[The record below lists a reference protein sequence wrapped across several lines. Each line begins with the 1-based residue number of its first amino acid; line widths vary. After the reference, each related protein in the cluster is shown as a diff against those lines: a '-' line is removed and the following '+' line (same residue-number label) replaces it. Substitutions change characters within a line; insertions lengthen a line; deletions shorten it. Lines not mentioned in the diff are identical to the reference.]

1 MTHPGK
7 GEIADFLAGHLA
19 SDDRR
24 WIARHL
30 FGEGCL
36 RCQQL
41 FKSLADPLFGEE
53 PWTAAEPVE
62 EEQYDGAFTRAS
74 GVARSLALR
83 WRKETAK
90 LERALALLDQAPDG
104 LGDSGFPYRQAQALH
119 GWPLCEA
126 LLQKSYELRFSHPK
140 RMLILAE
147 DAAGVAKHIRPEKY
161 PWPGFVADLR
171 AKALAE
177 LGNAYRVNDRL
188 SDADS
193 AFSSAMEFLAD
204 GTGDPVLKGRV
215 LDLVASLRSA
225 QRRLGDAIDLLDQ
238 VQSLYLEAGDFHLA
252 ARALIKQGSNT
263 LYQGR
268 PEEAVR
274 LLEKGLGMLD
284 CTRDTVLESSTRL
297 NLIDALARSAEF
309 QRASR
314 LLLQSG
320 LRDAFAAAPLNL
332 LKLRWV
338 EGKIYA
344 GLGRPARAERAF
356 SEAREGFVQ
365 RGQAYDAALVGLD
378 LAAVWLKKGRVAE
391 VLELAEEMHETLDD
405 LGIHMEAA
413 RALYFVREACR
424 CQAVTVPMI
433 ERVRTFLER
442 LPWQAGLRFEPAMF
456 AP

>member
-7 GEIADFLAGHLA
+7 GEIADFLAGRLE
-19 SDDRR
+19 DDGRR
-24 WIARHL
+24 RVGRHL
-30 FGEGCL
+30 LGGCL
-36 RCQQL
+36 HCQRLVQT
-41 FKSLADPLFGEE
+41 LAEQILGEE
-53 PWTAAEPVE
+53 PWTVAEPVA
-62 EEQYDGAFTRAS
+62 EEQYSEALVRAS
-74 GVARSLALR
+74 AAARSLMAR

-104 LGDSGFPYRQAQALH
+104 LGDARFPYRQAQALH

-126 LLQKSYELRFSHPK
+126 LLRKSYEIRFSNPK

-161 PWPGFVADLR
+161 PWQGFVADLR
-171 AKALAE
+171 AKAFAE
-177 LGNAYRVNDRL
+177 LGNAYRINDRL
-188 SDADS
+188 AEADK
-193 AFSSAMEFLAD
+193 ALIQAREFLEE
-204 GTGDPVLKGRV
+204 GTGDPVLHARV
-215 LDLVASLRSA
+215 LDLLASLRRA
-225 QRRLGDAIDLLDQ
+225 QRLLEDAVALLDRACK
-238 VQSLYLEAGDFHLA
+238 LYLEAGDGHLA
-252 ARALIKQGSNT
+252 GRALINKGTSTHYQGSP
-263 LYQGR
+263 R
-268 PEEAVR
+268 EAVDIF
-274 LLEKGLGMLD
+274 EEGL
-284 CTRDTVLESSTRL
+284 R
-297 NLIDALARSAEF
+297 LIDPKCDPQLIYIGQQALLHALADCGEYN
-309 QRASR
+309 RASR

-320 LRDAFAAAPLNL
+320 LREAFAAEPLNL

-344 GLGRPARAERAF
+344 GLGRTGRAENAF
-356 SEAREGFVQ
+356 SEARQGFVQ

-378 LAAVWLKKGRVAE
+378 LSAVWLKKGRAAE
-391 VLELAEEMHETLDD
+391 VLKLAEEMHATLDD
-405 LGIHMEAA
+405 LGVHVEAA